1 MTRTALFFGSFNPIH
16 VGHMVIATY
25 MVEFGGVDDLWFV
38 VSPHNPLKPKSG
50 LLPVHHRLEMVRLA
64 LGDDRRFRVSD
75 IEKNL
80 PQPSYTATTLAHL
93 LELHPEREFS
103 LVMGGDN
110 LAGFHKWR
118 NAHHIIEHHK
128 LLVYSRPKAE
138 ISEFD
143 SHPNVHFVD
152 APLMEI
158 SSTAIREMIADRRDV
173 RHLMPAEAWQYLD
186 EMNLYK

>member
-1 MTRTALFFGSFNPIH
+1 MMRTALFFGSFNPIH
-16 VGHMVIATY
+16 VGHLVIATY
-25 MVEFGGVDDLWFV
+25 VVEFGGVDDLWFV

-64 LGDDRRFRVSD
+64 VGDDRRFRVSD

-93 LELHPEREFS
+93 IELHPDREFS

-110 LAGFHKWR
+110 LAGFNKWR
-118 NAHHIIEHHK
+118 NAQHIIEHHK
-128 LLVYSRPKAE
+128 LLVYSRPKAAK
-138 ISEFD
+138 SGFD
-143 SHPNVHFVD
+143 AHPNVHFID

-158 SSTAIREMIADRRDV
+158 SSTAIREMITDRRDV
-173 RHLMPAEAWQYLD
+173 RHLMPHAAWHYLD
-186 EMNLYK
+186 EMNLYR